1 MKHVR
6 TTTTTAITLALAAT
20 GFAGSAQAAG
30 SGGSAGPNA
39 CEGKGSGCVIVSRA
53 DVDGDGRSDSVAQ
66 THWGATAEGGD
77 KITTRVHTADGERL
91 QVVTD
96 TQRRMGRDA
105 FFGAAKID
113 GEAGYELVTKTDL
126 GAHTAYSQ
134 VLTYRDGQLT
144 TLKDPRSRYRWVT
157 DGSVWSS
164 VGYKRTTTSTGAVK
178 VIASEAARPASGGAF
193 RQTLYSAQWK
203 NGGWQRLGLLT
214 RTVSAS
220 TAGEWSGWNI
230 PYLPS
235 GI

>member
-1 MKHVR
+1 MR

-20 GFAGSAQAAG
+20 GFAGWAQAAG

-134 VLTYRDGQLT
+134 VLTYRDGRLT

-178 VIASEAARPASGGAF
+178 VIASEAARPANGGAF

-203 NGGWQRLGLLT
+203 NGDWQRLSLLT

-220 TAGEWSGWNI
+220 MAGEWSGWNI